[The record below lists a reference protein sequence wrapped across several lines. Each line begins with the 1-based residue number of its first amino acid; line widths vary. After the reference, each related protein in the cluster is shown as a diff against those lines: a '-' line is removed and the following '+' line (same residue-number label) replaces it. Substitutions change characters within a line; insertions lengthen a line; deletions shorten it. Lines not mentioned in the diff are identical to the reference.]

1 MTNRI
6 PAALERRTISLRA
19 FDNGN
24 EIVDAVLCEGKNL
37 KAAIKQMLSDAKV
50 AYLHAHYATR
60 GCYAARIERAA
71 D

>member
-37 KAAIKQMLSDAKV
+37 KAAIEQMLSDAKV